1 MLRLKAS
8 VLSVTPREL
17 EELEARL
24 RMRKRL
30 KNKGL
35 DDMLTPDTVDTEAG
49 DGFQNNW
56 FERPL
61 NLHHPRMLGS
71 GATTVTTKAANE
83 ARSVP
88 FSTVHESRRSRKV
101 LPWGPDNAGNG
112 ARLFDSSSSHSLPHI
127 NLPPPFSTTP
137 RLPLAANTETET
149 TLRAL
154 DVAAEHPSN
163 HIGRT
168 RGLSTTTPSREAV
181 QSSELVSPRR
191 RRHLGRSRSFEDRL
205 DHLSIYD
212 DSVPAAS
219 QPQTPYE
226 LPETRHQSRFGGTNP
241 LTPRNA
247 QIRGGKVGSL
257 SAIHQHRR
265 PRLFPSQ
272 RTTEDNLED
281 LIEVDQQT
289 DYRPGNDDLPEAD
302 D

>member
-1 MLRLKAS
+1 MKRDLYLPITTMLRLKAS

-101 LPWGPDNAGNG
+101 LPCEFFLQW
-112 ARLFDSSSSHSLPHI
+112 RLRQAHGLTR
-127 NLPPPFSTTP
+127 FSMQGDQIMQEMEP
-137 RLPLAANTETET
+137 GCSIHQAA
-149 TLRAL
+149 TLYR
-154 DVAAEHPSN
+154 
-163 HIGRT
+163 I
-168 RGLSTTTPSREAV
+168 STY
-181 QSSELVSPRR
+181 
-191 RRHLGRSRSFEDRL
+191 RHL
-205 DHLSIYD
+205 
-212 DSVPAAS
+212 S
-219 QPQTPYE
+219 Q
-226 LPETRHQSRFGGTNP
+226 RHQGYHWCVTY
-241 LTPRNA
+241 
-247 QIRGGKVGSL
+247 SL
-257 SAIHQHRR
+257 Q
-265 PRLFPSQ
+265 
-272 RTTEDNLED
+272 
-281 LIEVDQQT
+281 
-289 DYRPGNDDLPEAD
+289 DDES
-302 D
+302 